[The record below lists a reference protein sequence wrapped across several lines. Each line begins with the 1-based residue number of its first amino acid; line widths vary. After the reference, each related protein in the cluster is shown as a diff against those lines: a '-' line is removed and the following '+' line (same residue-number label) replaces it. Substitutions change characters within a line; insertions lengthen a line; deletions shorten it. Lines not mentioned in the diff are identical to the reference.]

1 MNKETINEIKKTAI
15 LLNAIA
21 IDLRSISKEIELY
34 NLRQELRT
42 TRLQMEMMKQ
52 EQRKRKF
59 F

>member
-1 MNKETINEIKKTAI
+1 MKLKKTAM

-21 IDLRSISKEIELY
+21 INLHSISKEIELY

-42 TRLQMEMMKQ
+42 AKLELENER
-52 EQRKRKF
+52 RKRRF